1 MGKRLIHHLGA
12 QHGRPEGHQR
22 TNHRD
27 ANESEYVHGL
37 VGEQKLRVQGTVQAR
52 VGHHR
57 AEQGAQGQQQGR
69 NDVETNRHAKA
80 GRQGAAYLAH

>member
-1 MGKRLIHHLGA
+1 MGECLIHHLGA

-27 ANESEYVHGL
+27 ANEPEHVHGL
-37 VGEQKLRVQGTVQAR
+37 VSEQELRVQGTVQAR

-57 AEQGAQGQQQGR
+57 AEQGTQGQQQSR
-69 NDVETNRHAKA
+69 NDVEANRHAKA
-80 GRQGAAYLAH
+80 GG